1 MSDQSFRSKTLHRVN
16 ATVQPTDPCAS
27 VFRAS
32 TCRSRGGD
40 TGCLTLAL
48 SCLLLAA
55 CGQNSA
61 PSNTTAAADEA
72 ARAAQAQLA
81 ERERA
86 LAEREAAIVAKEQ
99 AEAAQVAA
107 EAETRTK
114 AEAEAAARTKAE
126 AEAAARARTASERA
140 AAEQRRLA
148 AERAAAAKQG
158 ERERAERA
166 EAESRRARDEARAAA
181 ARPVEVPAGTRLAV
195 ALKQTLSSKTAQ
207 VGERFE
213 AVLTSDVVGADG
225 RVAVPAGATVAGT
238 ITDVVSGSRSIG
250 AVPVIGLR
258 FEHLVTADGQRIP
271 ISGELDERGASERG
285 RDTAKILGGVA
296 AGAVLGNQAKNND
309 RGKLIGG
316 LLGGAVGAIAAKNT
330 GTEVSLADGAP
341 LTIALGAPFTVK
353 PSGQ

>member
-1 MSDQSFRSKTLHRVN
+1 MIPGIPDVTPAHVVAKI
-16 ATVQPTDPCAS
+16 
-27 VFRAS
+27 RAS
-32 TCRSRGGD
+32 SSKAVV
-40 TGCLTLAL
+40 CLAAA
-48 SCLLLAA
+48 CLLLIG
-55 CGQNSA
+55 CDPPSPPA
-61 PSNTTAAADEA
+61 PSSGATGEA
-72 ARAAQAQLA
+72 PREAQLA

-86 LAEREAAIVAKEQ
+86 LAEREALIAAREKEQ
-99 AEAAQVAA
+99 AAQSSAA
-107 EAETRTK
+107 
-114 AEAEAAARTKAE
+114 AEAAA
-126 AEAAARARTASERA
+126 AEAAAADAAAADAAARAKAESESVRARE
-140 AAEQRRLA
+140 AAERK
-148 AERAAAAKQG
+148 RAAAAERTAAARQAQQ
-158 ERERAERA
+158 RERDETQRA
-166 EAESRRARDEARAAA
+166 EAQRLRDEERARAAA

>member
-1 MSDQSFRSKTLHRVN
+1 MIPGIPDVTPAHVVAKI
-16 ATVQPTDPCAS
+16 
-27 VFRAS
+27 RAS
-32 TCRSRGGD
+32 SSKAVV
-40 TGCLTLAL
+40 CLAAA
-48 SCLLLAA
+48 CLLLIG
-55 CGQNSA
+55 CDPPSPPA
-61 PSNTTAAADEA
+61 PSSGATGEA
-72 ARAAQAQLA
+72 PREAQLA

-86 LAEREAAIVAKEQ
+86 LAEREALIAAREKEQ
-99 AEAAQVAA
+99 AAQSSAA
-107 EAETRTK
+107 
-114 AEAEAAARTKAE
+114 AEAAA
-126 AEAAARARTASERA
+126 AEAAAADAAARAKAESEAVRARE
-140 AAEQRRLA
+140 AAERK
-148 AERAAAAKQG
+148 RAAAAERTAAARQAQQ
-158 ERERAERA
+158 RERDETQRA
-166 EAESRRARDEARAAA
+166 EAQRLRDEERARAAA

-258 FEHLVTADGQRIP
+258 FEHLVTAGGQRIP

-316 LLGGAVGAIAAKNT
+316 LLGGAVGAIVAKNT

>member
-1 MSDQSFRSKTLHRVN
+1 MIPGIPDVTPAHVVAKI
-16 ATVQPTDPCAS
+16 
-27 VFRAS
+27 RAS
-32 TCRSRGGD
+32 SSKAVV
-40 TGCLTLAL
+40 CLAAA
-48 SCLLLAA
+48 CLLLIG
-55 CGQNSA
+55 CDPPSPPA
-61 PSNTTAAADEA
+61 PSSGATGEA
-72 ARAAQAQLA
+72 PREAQLA

-86 LAEREAAIVAKEQ
+86 LAEREALIAAREKEQ
-99 AEAAQVAA
+99 AAQSSAA
-107 EAETRTK
+107 
-114 AEAEAAARTKAE
+114 AEAAA
-126 AEAAARARTASERA
+126 AEAAAADAAARAKAESEAVRARE
-140 AAEQRRLA
+140 AAERK
-148 AERAAAAKQG
+148 RAAAAERTAAARQAQQ
-158 ERERAERA
+158 RERDETQRA
-166 EAESRRARDEARAAA
+166 EAQRLRDEERARAAA

-258 FEHLVTADGQRIP
+258 FEHLVTAGGQRIP

-341 LTIALGAPFTVK
+341 LTIALGAPFTVT
-353 PSGQ
+353 PRGQ

>member
-1 MSDQSFRSKTLHRVN
+1 MIPGIPDVTPAHVVAKI
-16 ATVQPTDPCAS
+16 
-27 VFRAS
+27 RAS
-32 TCRSRGGD
+32 SSKAVV
-40 TGCLTLAL
+40 CLAAA
-48 SCLLLAA
+48 CLLLIG
-55 CGQNSA
+55 CDPPSPPA
-61 PSNTTAAADEA
+61 PSSGATGEA
-72 ARAAQAQLA
+72 PREAQLA

-86 LAEREAAIVAKEQ
+86 LAEREALIAAREKEQ
-99 AEAAQVAA
+99 AAQSSAA
-107 EAETRTK
+107 
-114 AEAEAAARTKAE
+114 AEAAA
-126 AEAAARARTASERA
+126 AEAAAADAAARAKAESESVRARE
-140 AAEQRRLA
+140 AAERK
-148 AERAAAAKQG
+148 RAAAAERTAAARQAQQ
-158 ERERAERA
+158 RERDETQRA
-166 EAESRRARDEARAAA
+166 EAQRLRDEERARAAA

-258 FEHLVTADGQRIP
+258 FEHLVTAGGQRIP

-316 LLGGAVGAIAAKNT
+316 LLGGAVGAIVAKNT